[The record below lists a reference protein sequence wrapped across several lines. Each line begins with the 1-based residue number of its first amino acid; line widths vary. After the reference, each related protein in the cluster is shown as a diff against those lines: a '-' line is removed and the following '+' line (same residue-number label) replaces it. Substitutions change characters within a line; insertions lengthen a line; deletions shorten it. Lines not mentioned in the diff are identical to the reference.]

1 MHLTCAQS
9 DSLQGQIIDEHQII
23 SLVSVAGI
31 TVFMTM
37 HSRQFSNTCAIG
49 RKICDDALKSP
60 VVNDAN
66 LGLPYVGIAA
76 LIASLSNEWV
86 RVILEQRTLLPH
98 LLAVSVDRTILAND
112 LQVHHVWTQC
122 LGDAAHMLLMLSGD
136 SNILYILGTPSV
148 SSSTHLCIT
157 CFPRQDQT
165 GCSIHQAM

>member
-1 MHLTCAQS
+1 MHLICAQY
-9 DSLQGQIIDEHQII
+9 DSLQGQITDEHEII
-23 SLVSVAGI
+23 SLVSVAGM

-37 HSRQFSNTCAIG
+37 HSKQLLNTCAIC
-49 RKICDDALKSP
+49 RKICNVALESP
-60 VVNDAN
+60 VVNDAV

-122 LGDAAHMLLMLSGD
+122 LGDAAFMLLMLSGD
-136 SNILYILGTPSV
+136 SDILYILG
-148 SSSTHLCIT
+148 I
-157 CFPRQDQT
+157 F
-165 GCSIHQAM
+165 